1 MSASYTCLPSNGFAS
16 LLLCTKFY
24 DHCVCVHYVGRNRK
38 LCFESRW
45 RLPGILLLC
54 SGKLR
59 VSVDMSSNLV
69 CIAGLVQSL
78 KNATL
83 PQISF
88 TVSLLDTMLGGQ
100 HVSLHFRFPRKYPE
114 LEALSVRVDCSGDVG
129 RRKHQQ
135 ISCALQMH
143 AEQLV
148 GQESVLEILQRVRVS
163 SAYTRRIPN
172 GCNSDLLNERCELCL

>member
-1 MSASYTCLPSNGFAS
+1 MNC
-16 LLLCTKFY
+16 
-24 DHCVCVHYVGRNRK
+24 
-38 LCFESRW
+38 
-45 RLPGILLLC
+45 
-54 SGKLR
+54 
-59 VSVDMSSNLV
+59 NLV

-143 AEQLV
+143 AEQLI

-163 SAYTRRIPN
+163 SAYTWHIPD
-172 GCNSDLLNERCELCL
+172 GCNLDLSNESFELSL